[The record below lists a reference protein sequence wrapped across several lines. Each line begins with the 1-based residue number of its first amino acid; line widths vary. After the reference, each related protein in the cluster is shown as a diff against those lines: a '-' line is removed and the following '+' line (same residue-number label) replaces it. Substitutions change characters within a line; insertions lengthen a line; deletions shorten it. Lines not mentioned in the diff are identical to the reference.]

1 MTGRH
6 LAILR
11 ASWLV
16 LKRTIVK
23 FFDDSGPFLAS
34 GLAFDLLLSSVPF
47 SLLVVS
53 ALAYALGSSASALDM
68 LQAVLQELLP
78 TTRRAFT
85 ENLSALLEHRG
96 LVGFLGGALFLLTGS
111 VTFGSVRKVLN
122 VVFQVPAPRS
132 FFKGKATDV
141 LVMLITS
148 GLLTLMIALFSLLSL
163 AESFLERFPRLG
175 VMIGPGWVFAGDVL
189 GSLFTLTLF
198 YLLYRFCPAKTL
210 QRPAIFVASFS
221 GAALFELSKWGFAW
235 YVELLQRNA
244 GLYGAVGAIFF
255 FLMWAYYACAVLIL
269 GAEIGWVLQN
279 ENLSSGR
286 G

>member
-1 MTGRH
+1 MRGRR
-6 LAILR
+6 LATFR
-11 ASWLV
+11 TSWLV

-23 FFDDSGPFLAS
+23 FFDDGGPFLAS
-34 GLAFDLLLSSVPF
+34 GLAFDLLLSSVPL

-53 ALAYALGSSASALDM
+53 ALAYALGSSALALNM
-68 LQAVLQELLP
+68 VQAVLQELLP

-85 ENLSALLEHRG
+85 ENLSAVLEHRG
-96 LVGFLGGALFLLTGS
+96 LVGFLGGALFLLTSS

-122 VVFQVPAPRS
+122 IVFQVPSAPS

-148 GLLTLMIALFSLLSL
+148 GLLALMIALASLLSL
-163 AESFLERFPRLG
+163 AEGFLERFPRLG
-175 VMIGPGWVFAGDVL
+175 VMIGPGWVVAGDVL
-189 GSLFTLTLF
+189 GSLFTLALF
-198 YLLYRFCPAKTL
+198 YLLYRYCPVKTL
-210 QRPAIFVASFS
+210 QRPAIFVASFA

-235 YVELLQRNA
+235 YVDLLQRTV

-269 GAEIGWVLQN
+269 GAEIGWVLQK
-279 ENLSSGR
+279 ELPASRGR
-286 G
+286 